1 MKIWYQGKK
10 FTVPAAKDGS
20 IDEEAIRETIA
31 VAGDRVLIRQRGD
44 GSNEVINPGQKLFV
58 EPDDRFTDQPI
69 RERGGLTSGR

>member
-10 FTVPAAKDGS
+10 YTVPTAEDGS
-20 IDEEAIRETIA
+20 IHEAAIREAIS

-58 EPDDRFTDQPI
+58 EPDDRFKDQPI
-69 RERGGLTSGR
+69 RERGGPTCGR